1 MLKEKEIV
9 CNNLTL
15 LKYNEQKKKILKNTY
30 SQILVIFRRSVYS
43 YDNTA

>member
-1 MLKEKEIV
+1 MEKEKEIV

-15 LKYNEQKKKILKNTY
+15 LKYNEQKKILKNAY